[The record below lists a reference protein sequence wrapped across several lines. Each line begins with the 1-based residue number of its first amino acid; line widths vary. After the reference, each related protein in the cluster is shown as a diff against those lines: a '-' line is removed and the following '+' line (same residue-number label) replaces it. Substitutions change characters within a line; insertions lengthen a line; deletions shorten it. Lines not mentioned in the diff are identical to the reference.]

1 MFSKLPSLKGRFC
14 GRYNVEWK
22 KEYMPMQELA
32 ASQDKNLVR
41 KVAYQIL
48 SHFDKSY
55 RWFTRITRGA
65 QERFEKGNWKETQ
78 LASKERITIYEQS
91 LSDAVAEI
99 YQLTQVHQKDDAFWQ
114 QLKKVFALQLE
125 GHPQFELAETFYNS
139 VIGRLFKHR
148 KIDND
153 MMFVLP
159 SRCFLPGQDRD
170 KVVNSFD
177 TTTTVREMYE
187 SIFKIYRYNIPFE
200 NFERDLQHLEEA
212 LRARLDKAQLA
223 SVQAVEILKPTF
235 FRGKAAYLIGR
246 ICMPDE
252 TLPFVIAMRR
262 YNDPNMFVDALLTD
276 RKDLSV
282 IFGFA
287 RSYFMADT
295 QNPAE
300 VAAFLQELL
309 PNKKHFELYMSMGH
323 YKHGKTVF
331 YRNFLQHLSE
341 STDKFEAAPGIR
353 GLVMM
358 VFHLPSYGV
367 VFKIIKDEFAESKKI
382 TRQHVKEC
390 YKLVKMSD
398 RVGRMADTHEYVN
411 FRFPLDRIEPE
422 LIEELKETCAS
433 SLEFTES
440 ELIIKH
446 MYIERKMTPLNLYL
460 QQETDEEKV
469 TRALDELG
477 LCIKQIA
484 MANIFPGDM
493 LHKNF
498 GITRHGRVIFYD
510 YDEICIMNE
519 RNFRALPKSDDPYA
533 IDTLS
538 VAPND
543 VFPEQFEHFIVGKR
557 KFKDILKSL
566 HGDLMTPEY
575 WHEVQKKCARG
586 DVQHF
591 TPYRAN
597 RRFDRDE

>member
-1 MFSKLPSLKGRFC
+1 
-14 GRYNVEWK
+14 
-22 KEYMPMQELA
+22 MQ
-32 ASQDKNLVR
+32 DLVLEK
-41 KVAYQIL
+41 KVAYQVL
-48 SHFDKSY
+48 THFDKSY

-65 QERFEKGNWKETQ
+65 QQRFEQGDWKATQ
-78 LASKERITIYEQS
+78 LASKQRITIYEQS

-99 YQLTQVHQKDDAFWQ
+99 YHLTEVHQKDDTFWQ
-114 QLKKVFALQLE
+114 NLKKVFASQLE

-148 KIDND
+148 KIDNS

-159 SRCFLPGQDRD
+159 SRCFLPGQDRH
-170 KVVNSFD
+170 KVIYSFD
-177 TTTTVREMYE
+177 TTTTVREMYDA
-187 SIFKIYRYNIPFE
+187 IFKIYRYNIAFE
-200 NFERDLQHLEEA
+200 DFEADLANLESA
-212 LRARLDKAQLA
+212 LRARLSTEQLA
-223 SVQAVEILKPTF
+223 SVQAVEILRPTF
-235 FRGKAAYLIGR
+235 FRGKSAYLIGR

-252 TLPFVIAMRR
+252 TMPFVISMQRS
-262 YNDPNMFVDALLTD
+262 DEHKLFVDALLTD

-309 PNKKHFELYMSMGH
+309 PNKKHFELYMALGH

-331 YRNFLQHLSE
+331 YRNFLQHMDE
-341 STDKFEAAPGIR
+341 SDDKFEAAPGIR

-382 TRQHVKEC
+382 TREHVKDC
-390 YKLVKMSD
+390 YRLVKMSD

-411 FRFPLDRIEPE
+411 FRFPLSRIEPA

-433 SLEFTES
+433 SLEFTED
-440 ELIIKH
+440 EMIIKH
-446 MYIERKMTPLNLYL
+446 LYIERKMTPLNLYL
-460 QQETDEEKV
+460 QQETDEEKIKS
-469 TRALDELG
+469 ALHELG

-510 YDEICIMNE
+510 YDEICLMHE
-519 RNFRALPKSDDPYA
+519 RNFRELPVSDDPYA
-533 IDTLS
+533 LDTLS
-538 VAPND
+538 VGPAD
-543 VFPEQFEHFIVGKR
+543 VFPQQFEHFIVGKR
-557 KFKDILKSL
+557 KLKDILKSL
-566 HGDLMTPEY
+566 HGDLMTAEY
-575 WHEVQKKCARG
+575 WRGVQKKCASN

-591 TPYRAN
+591 TPYNKEMCFKR
-597 RRFDRDE
+597 

>member
-1 MFSKLPSLKGRFC
+1 
-14 GRYNVEWK
+14 
-22 KEYMPMQELA
+22 
-32 ASQDKNLVR
+32 
-41 KVAYQIL
+41 VAYQIL

-148 KIDND
+148 KIDNE

-295 QNPAE
+295 LYPAE
-300 VAAFLQELL
+300 VTAFLQELL
-309 PNKKHFELYMSMGH
+309 PNKKHFELYMALGH
-323 YKHGKTVF
+323 FKHGKTVY
-331 YRNFLQHLSE
+331 YRDFLAHLQRSN
-341 STDKFEAAPGIR
+341 DYFEAAPGTR

-367 VFKIIKDEFAESKKI
+367 VFKIIKDEFAESKNI
-382 TRQHVKEC
+382 TRQHVKDC

-411 FRFPLDRIEPE
+411 FRLPRDRVSNE
-422 LIEELKETCAS
+422 LLEELQRTCAS
-433 SLEFTES
+433 SIELTES
-440 ELIIKH
+440 ELIIRH

-460 QQETDEEKV
+460 EQETDPEKLRH
-469 TRALDELG
+469 TINELG

-484 MANIFPGDM
+484 LANIFPGDM
-493 LHKNF
+493 LSKNF

-510 YDEICIMNE
+510 YDEICLMKN

-538 VAPND
+538 VAPDD

-557 KFKDILKSL
+557 HLKTLLKTL
-566 HGDLMTPEY
+566 HGNLLTASY
-575 WHEVQKKCARG
+575 WREMQRIAQRGEVQN
-586 DVQHF
+586 F
-591 TPYRAN
+591 TPYNSQMCFPRETPGESKIRPYN
-597 RRFDRDE
+597 SR

>member
-1 MFSKLPSLKGRFC
+1 MQNTLSPQETSLA
-14 GRYNVEWK
+14 K
-22 KEYMPMQELA
+22 KA
-32 ASQDKNLVR
+32 AYLV
-41 KVAYQIL
+41 L

-65 QERFEKGNWKETQ
+65 QQRFEKGNWKETQ
-78 LASKERITIYEQS
+78 LASRERINIYEQS
-91 LSDAVAEI
+91 LSDTVAEI
-99 YQLTQVHQKDDAFWQ
+99 YHLTSVHKKDDVFWQ
-114 QLKKVFALQLE
+114 ELKKIFALQLE
-125 GHPQFELAETFYNS
+125 GHPQFELAETFFNS
-139 VIGRLFKHR
+139 VIGRIFKHR
-148 KIDND
+148 KIDDD
-153 MMFVLP
+153 MMFVHP

-170 KVVNSFD
+170 KVINSFD

-187 SIFKIYRYNIPFE
+187 AIFKTYRYNIPFE
-200 NFERDLQHLEEA
+200 DYERDLQNLEDA
-212 LRARLDKAQLA
+212 LRARLTTSQLA

-262 YNDPNMFVDALLTD
+262 YNAPNMFVDALLTD

-300 VAAFLQELL
+300 VAAFLQELM
-309 PNKKHFELYMSMGH
+309 PNKKNFELYMALGH

-331 YRNFLQHLSE
+331 YRNFLSHLEISE
-341 STDKFEAAPGIR
+341 DHFEAAPGIR

-382 TRQHVKEC
+382 TRQHVKDC

-398 RVGRMADTHEYVN
+398 RIGRMADTHEYVN
-411 FRFPLDRIEPE
+411 FRFPLDRIAPE

-433 SLEFTES
+433 SLEFTEN
-440 ELIIKH
+440 ELVIKH

-460 QQETDEEKV
+460 QQETDEDKI
-469 TRALDELG
+469 TNALDELG
-477 LCIKQIA
+477 MCIKQIA

-510 YDEICIMNE
+510 YDEICLMNE

-538 VAPND
+538 VGPSD

-557 KFKDILKSL
+557 KFKDILKNL
-566 HGDLMTPEY
+566 HGDLMTQEY
-575 WHEVQKKCARG
+575 WRNVQIKCERG

-591 TPYRAN
+591 TPYAASK
-597 RRFDRDE
+597 RFKRD